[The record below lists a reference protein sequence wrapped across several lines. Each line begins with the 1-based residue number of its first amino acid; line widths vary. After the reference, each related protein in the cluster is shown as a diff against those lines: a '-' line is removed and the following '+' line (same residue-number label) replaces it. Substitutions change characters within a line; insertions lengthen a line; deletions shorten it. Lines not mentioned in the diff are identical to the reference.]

1 MNEDQ
6 VKDWRDLCQ
15 AAASEQDPN
24 KLMAL
29 VAEIITALDERDKRP
44 GSAAGNTKECPE
56 RSLPNRCAVKHLG
69 DTTCGSAI
77 SL

>member
-1 MNEDQ
+1 MNQDQ
-6 VKDWRDLCQ
+6 VKDWRDLCE

-29 VAEIITALDERDKRP
+29 VAQIVTAVDDRDKRVRSAP
-44 GSAAGNTKECPE
+44 GKTKHDHES
-56 RSLPNRCAVKHLG
+56 SLPKTVELSGDSTCASV
-69 DTTCGSAI
+69 I

>member
-1 MNEDQ
+1 MNQ
-6 VKDWRDLCQ
+6 GQAKDWRDLCQ

-29 VAEIITALDERDKRP
+29 VAEIIKALDNRDKKV
-44 GSAAGNTKECPE
+44 GSATENTKDCSGS
-56 RSLPNRCAVKHLG
+56 SLPNRRAVEHRG

>member
-1 MNEDQ
+1 MNQDQ
-6 VKDWRDLCQ
+6 VKDWRDLCE

-29 VAEIITALDERDKRP
+29 VAQIITAVDDRNRRV
-44 GSAAGNTKECPE
+44 GSAAGKTKNDHES
-56 RSLPNRCAVKHLG
+56 SLPRPVEHSGDSTCASV
-69 DTTCGSAI
+69 I